1 MMLGRKSN
9 GGSSFF
15 KKAYQNAPRFF
26 SKVAGVADV
35 VKRGSAGLIPFLPEF
50 APALATLGSVAEG
63 VSQGSNIV
71 KGYLEKNPHN
81 RLQGKM

>member
-1 MMLGRKSN
+1 MLGRKATS
-9 GGSSFF
+9 GASLF

-26 SKVAGVADV
+26 SRVADV
-35 VKRGSAGLIPFLPEF
+35 ADIVKKGSAGLIPFLPEF
-50 APALATLGSVAEG
+50 APALATIGGVAEG
-63 VSQGSNIV
+63 VSSGSKVV

>member
-1 MMLGRKSN
+1 MLGRKAN

-26 SKVAGVADV
+26 SKVAGVADI
-35 VKRGSAGLIPFLPEF
+35 VKRGSTGLIPFLPEF
-50 APALATLGSVAEG
+50 APALATIGGVAEG
-63 VSQGSNIV
+63 VSSGSKVV

-81 RLQGKM
+81 RLQSKM

>member
-1 MMLGRKSN
+1 MLGRKAT

-15 KKAYQNAPRFF
+15 KKAYNNAPRFF

-35 VKRGSAGLIPFLPEF
+35 VKKGSAGLIPFLPEF
-50 APALATLGSVAEG
+50 APALATIGGVAEG
-63 VSQGSNIV
+63 VSSGSKIV
-71 KGYLEKNPHN
+71 KGYLERPNPHN